1 MWQDL
6 QRAIAYIEA
15 NLTEP
20 LQMTNIAAQ
29 AHCSSFHFQR
39 AFSLLTGMTVDDDQ
53 TRLVAKMI
61 TNDNV
66 DVQ

>member
-1 MWQDL
+1 MW
-6 QRAIAYIEA
+6 RVMGIY
-15 NLTEP
+15 NVY
-20 LQMTNIAAQ
+20 N
-29 AHCSSFHFQR
+29 
-39 AFSLLTGMTVDDDQ
+39 DQ

>member
-1 MWQDL
+1 MEYKLKDGVIDTSSPVKACIIAGDETNNYLKYGGTMW
-6 QRAIAYIEA
+6 RVMGIY
-15 NLTEP
+15 N
-20 LQMTNIAAQ
+20 
-29 AHCSSFHFQR
+29 
-39 AFSLLTGMTVDDDQ
+39 VYDDQ

>member
-1 MWQDL
+1 MW
-6 QRAIAYIEA
+6 RVMGIY
-15 NLTEP
+15 N
-20 LQMTNIAAQ
+20 
-29 AHCSSFHFQR
+29 
-39 AFSLLTGMTVDDDQ
+39 VYDDQ